1 MSMER
6 DRDWKAPVALVLAGL
21 ALFIALGGR
30 DALDFAPRPG
40 NTVVYLEPHPVEA
53 MPFPQAPQMFPVA
66 PTVVPPMSIMPSVGD
81 SRDFGPSGG
90 FGTITYD
97 SHDGHYWGGWRHWFG
112 GMPPIMP
119 VILALA
125 LVFLGWRL
133 LSQNRNR
140 HAPMP
145 QAPAPPP
152 YQNPGP
158 GAPPQPGPPYY
169 GDISQRQGDS

>member
-53 MPFPQAPQMFPVA
+53 MPFPEMFPVA
-66 PTVVPPMSIMPSVGD
+66 PTVVPPMPAMPPVGD
-81 SRDFGPSGG
+81 ARGFGPSGG

-97 SHDGHYWGGWRHWFG
+97 SHDGHYWGGWRRWFG

-145 QAPAPPP
+145 QPPAPPP

-169 GDISQRQGDS
+169 GDINQRQGDS